1 MSHLM
6 VNFNTLLIILAFAT
20 FISLPFKRPL
30 RWGVVTGLLILS
42 VSIPVAGS
50 NPWLWINGAVGELSI
65 LTVVLLTLFILRKL
79 ADMHLVECRTRVH
92 LYFLVL
98 LMGFLLY
105 PATLGL
111 SQFDPYALGY
121 GVQLSLLV
129 LSLATLYWVF
139 QQRQVAVL
147 LIIVVAASE
156 IGLLTSLNSWDYL
169 IDPLLWLFTPAILII
184 MYFNG
189 RGQAKRSA

>member
-20 FISLPFKRPL
+20 FISLPFKRTL

-79 ADMHLVECRTRVH
+79 ADMHLVECRTRFH

-129 LSLATLYWVF
+129 LSLAILYWVF

-147 LIIVVAASE
+147 LLIVVAASE
-156 IGLLTSLNSWDYL
+156 IGLLSSRNSWDYL
-169 IDPLLWLFTPAILII
+169 IDPLLWLFTPAILIV

>member
-6 VNFNTLLIILAFAT
+6 VNFNTLLIILAFGT
-20 FISLPFKRPL
+20 FISLPFKRML

-79 ADMHLVECRTRVH
+79 ADMHLVECRTRFH

-129 LSLATLYWVF
+129 LSLSIIYWVF

-147 LIIVVAASE
+147 LLIVVAAGE

-169 IDPLLWLFTPAILII
+169 IDPLLWLFTPAILIV

-189 RGQAKRSA
+189 RAQAKTSA

>member
-6 VNFNTLLIILAFAT
+6 VNFNTLLIILAFGT
-20 FISLPFKRPL
+20 FISSPFKRML

-79 ADMHLVECRTRVH
+79 AGMHLVECRTRVH

-147 LIIVVAASE
+147 LLIVVAASE

-169 IDPLLWLFTPAILII
+169 IDPLLWLFTPAILIV

-189 RGQAKRSA
+189 RGQAKRSV